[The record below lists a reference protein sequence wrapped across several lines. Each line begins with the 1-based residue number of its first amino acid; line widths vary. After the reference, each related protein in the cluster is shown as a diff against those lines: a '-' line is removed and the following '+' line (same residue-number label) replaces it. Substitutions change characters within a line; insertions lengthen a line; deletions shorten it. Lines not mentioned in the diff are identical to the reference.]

1 MAQYEIEV
9 DSQDEY
15 HDEFR
20 APQIKSEVVKK
31 KGRGFSS
38 EEPSAQVLSGIKHF
52 DSLKEEVSGRAQRC
66 KNGLGFFLQGLALIL
81 LLAVE
86 GWVVF
91 VTGLNDE
98 VSEEEVEDKFS
109 DFGKVREVRMNLDH
123 RTGYV
128 KVSGVG
134 YTTIQTFLMN
144 DFFRAT
150 R

>member
-1 MAQYEIEV
+1 MPEYEIEV

-20 APQIKSEVVKK
+20 ARPAAVASSSAQVKSEVVKR

-38 EEPSAQVLSGIKHF
+38 EEPGAQVLSGIKHF

-66 KNGLGFFLQGLALIL
+66 KFEKQKLCIIFFV
-81 LLAVE
+81 AVE
-86 GWVVF
+86 GWVIF
-91 VTGLNDE
+91 VTGLNEE
-98 VSEEEVEDKFS
+98 VSEEDVEDKFN

-128 KVSGVG
+128 KVS
-134 YTTIQTFLMN
+134 
-144 DFFRAT
+144 AH
-150 R
+150 